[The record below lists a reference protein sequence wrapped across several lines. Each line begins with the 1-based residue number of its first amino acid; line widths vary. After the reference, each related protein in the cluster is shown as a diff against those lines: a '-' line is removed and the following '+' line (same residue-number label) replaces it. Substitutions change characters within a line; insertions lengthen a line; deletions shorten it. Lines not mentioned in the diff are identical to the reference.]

1 MNSST
6 PTQHLLVSRFSSM
19 GDVAMTVPV
28 VKQLLQQYPAISVT
42 FVSDVKFRALFEGI
56 PRLTFF
62 GAELKGR
69 HKGFKGILKLFNEL
83 KKIENITA
91 IADLHDV
98 LRSKVLSFFF
108 TTAGKK
114 TEHIDKGRKEKR
126 ALTRKRNKKLVQLPS
141 TFQRYADVFAR
152 LGFPVDLAMKGQRI
166 KLPVDEPARNLLKND
181 KIKIGIAPFGKHKE
195 KTYPV
200 TEMEKVVTALSA
212 KGYQLYL
219 FGGNNEKPQLEN
231 WENKFPNVV
240 NMAGKLSFKEELAC
254 ISHLDLMISM
264 DSANMHLA
272 SLYGVEVVSIWGA
285 THPFAGFYGFSQNP
299 FNAVQKELYCRPCSV
314 FGNKPCYRGDWAC
327 MQIIS
332 PEDIINKV
340 EQVLNS

>member
-1 MNSST
+1 
-6 PTQHLLVSRFSSM
+6 M

-28 VKQLLQQYPAISVT
+28 VKQLLRQYPMLSVT

-69 HKGFKGILKLFNEL
+69 HKGFKGLFNLFNEL

-98 LRSKVLSFFF
+98 LRSKVVSFLFK
-108 TTAGKK
+108 TTGKK
-114 TEHIDKGRKEKR
+114 TGHIDKGRKEKR
-126 ALTRKRNKKLVQLPS
+126 ALTRKHNKQLVQLPS

-152 LGFPVDLAMKGQRI
+152 LGFPIDLAMKGQRV
-166 KLPVDEPARNLLKND
+166 KLALNETILTLLRND
-181 KIKIGIAPFGKHKE
+181 KIKIGVAPFGKHKE

-200 TEMEKVVTALSA
+200 TEMEKVVAGLSV
-212 KGYQLYL
+212 KGYQLFL

-231 WENKFPNVV
+231 WENKFPNIV

-272 SLYGVEVVSIWGA
+272 SLYGVEAVSIWGA
-285 THPFAGFYGFSQNP
+285 THPFAGFYGFGQNP

-314 FGNKPCYRGDWAC
+314 FGNKLCYRGDWAC

-332 PEDIINKV
+332 PEEIINKV
-340 EQVLNS
+340 ELVLSS